1 MKEYMIIIGS
11 KIIEND
17 WMQLTLIPLTFAKRK
32 KVNLME
38 LSSGNIDTILKEV
51 QGSKQYETIMYIKN
65 EAWNDMGLKIGSHM
79 TVELN
84 AGEI

>member
-1 MKEYMIIIGS
+1 MIIIGS

-79 TVELN
+79 IVELN
-84 AGEI
+84 VGEL